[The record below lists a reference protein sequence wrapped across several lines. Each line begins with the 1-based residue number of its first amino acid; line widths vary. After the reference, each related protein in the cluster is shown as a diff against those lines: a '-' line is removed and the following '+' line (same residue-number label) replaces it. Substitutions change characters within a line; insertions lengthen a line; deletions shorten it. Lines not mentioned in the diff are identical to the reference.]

1 MYGQLRTCST
11 SKELEHALDN
21 SRRTTRRDNC
31 TSRCEKFAKTTS
43 RIVSPRRPRH
53 ELRRRARPGVPRDRR
68 PARHE
73 HGQRAGEALRE
84 ANCDAALREANCD
97 ASRVAWTTVAP
108 PRETTRRDV
117 SSTTAAAHTN
127 YDDARDLAFPE
138 IGDLRVTSTDNAQV
152 KHFAKRIVES
162 SIARA
167 VSSHHGL
174 R

>member
-1 MYGQLRTCST
+1 M
-11 SKELEHALDN
+11 
-21 SRRTTRRDNC
+21 SRNIC
-31 TSRCEKFAKTTS
+31 L
-43 RIVSPRRPRH
+43 P
-53 ELRRRARPGVPRDRR
+53 
-68 PARHE
+68 
-73 HGQRAGEALRE
+73 
-84 ANCDAALREANCD
+84 
-97 ASRVAWTTVAP
+97 
-108 PRETTRRDV
+108 ETPVD
-117 SSTTAAAHTN
+117 TN

>member
-1 MYGQLRTCST
+1 MSLLRWTEIHRSGKR
-11 SKELEHALDN
+11 SEYEYP
-21 SRRTTRRDNC
+21 
-31 TSRCEKFAKTTS
+31 
-43 RIVSPRRPRH
+43 IVPSACRYER
-53 ELRRRARPGVPRDRR
+53 LGDRR

-84 ANCDAALREANCD
+84 ANCDAASALREANCD

>member
-1 MYGQLRTCST
+1 M
-11 SKELEHALDN
+11 
-21 SRRTTRRDNC
+21 SRRR
-31 TSRCEKFAKTTS
+31 
-43 RIVSPRRPRH
+43 
-53 ELRRRARPGVPRDRR
+53 LGDRR

-84 ANCDAALREANCD
+84 ANCDAASALREAICDAASALREAICDAALREANCD

-138 IGDLRVTSTDNAQV
+138 TTR
-152 KHFAKRIVES
+152 R
-162 SIARA
+162 
-167 VSSHHGL
+167 
-174 R
+174 